1 MGKEW
6 IRVLKMKENM
16 QRCLYIIADFSY
28 AEETIAA
35 VLEAGIDYI
44 QLREKQVSSAEYLM
58 RAKKL
63 RRMTARYHT
72 KLMINDRLDIAALS
86 NADGV
91 HLGDRKSVV

>member
-35 VLEAGIDYI
+35 VLEAGID
-44 QLREKQVSSAEYLM
+44 
-58 RAKKL
+58 
-63 RRMTARYHT
+63 
-72 KLMINDRLDIAALS
+72 
-86 NADGV
+86 
-91 HLGDRKSVV
+91 